1 MDQLITFDKVTKKYA
16 QTVALNQVSLTIK
29 SRELFVLVG
38 PSGSGKTT
46 LLKMINRL
54 NEPTTGTVAI
64 DDRDVQSIE
73 RQLLR
78 RNVGYVLQSGALFP
92 NMTVFQNATIPLET
106 RGWSVAD
113 QHRKINDLL
122 TRVGLDPEKFAT
134 RLPSELSGGEA
145 QRVGIVRALAADPLI
160 VLMDEP
166 FSALDP
172 LSKRQL
178 QQLVLTLHHDLETT
192 FVFVT
197 HDMQEAVKLA
207 DRMAV
212 IHDGQLQQV
221 GTPAEI
227 LTTPKNE
234 FVHNF
239 FAGET
244 LAQTYLQAVVET
256 EPSVRQTGDV
266 LDLKGTDTIFT
277 WSQQLAQNPQLLIR
291 VAGKLFSGATLIHY
305 LATMRKG
312 V

>member
-1 MDQLITFDKVTKKYA
+1 MITFDKVTKKYA

>member
-1 MDQLITFDKVTKKYA
+1 MITFDKVTKKYA
-16 QTVALNQVSLTIK
+16 QTVALKQVSLTIK

-122 TRVGLDPEKFAT
+122 TRVGLNPEKFAT

-227 LTTPKNE
+227 LTAPKNE

-239 FAGET
+239 FAYET

>member
-16 QTVALNQVSLTIK
+16 QTVALKQVSLTIK

-46 LLKMINRL
+46 LLKMVNRL

-227 LTTPKNE
+227 LTAPKNE

>member
-1 MDQLITFDKVTKKYA
+1 MITFDKVTKKYA

-227 LTTPKNE
+227 LTAPKNE

-239 FAGET
+239 FADET

>member
-227 LTTPKNE
+227 LTAPKNE

-239 FAGET
+239 FADET

>member
-1 MDQLITFDKVTKKYA
+1 MITFDKVTKKYA
-16 QTVALNQVSLTIK
+16 QTVALKQVSLTIK

-46 LLKMINRL
+46 LLKMVNRL

-106 RGWSVAD
+106 RGWSVVD

-227 LTTPKNE
+227 LTAPKNE

-239 FAGET
+239 FADET